1 MIASSPVSTPLF
13 AFGLLSRA
21 LSSSAFH
28 DIPQME
34 SLLAGQDLWCGRP
47 IVENI
52 AFLDDVVDLANE
64 YNLPV
69 VRLSLDQEKTF
80 FRVDWPFLF
89 ATLAKIG
96 LGDNFIRWVKIL
108 YTVVRS
114 SVLVNGFTSRP
125 FKPSRRVRQGCPLS
139 PLLYVLSREVL
150 AAICPLLS

>member
-1 MIASSPVSTPLF
+1 MQALLSLPRYSLSR
-13 AFGLLSRA
+13 LLSRA
-21 LSSSAFH
+21 LRASAFH

-34 SLLAGQDLWCGRP
+34 SLLAGQDLWCARP
-47 IVENI
+47 IVEKI
-52 AFLDDVVDLANE
+52 AFLGDVVDLTNE

-80 FRVDWPFLF
+80 DLVDWPFLF
-89 ATLAKIG
+89 ATLAKMG

-108 YTVVRS
+108 YRVVRS

-125 FKPSRRVRQGCPLS
+125 FKPSRGVCQGCPLS
-139 PLLYVLSREVL
+139 PLLYVLSMEVL